1 MGEKAGEKKKKK
13 NRKSVGKRNYRLM
26 RRSFHHVA
34 SEREERHRQMFHHQ
48 GNSSVCPS
56 SLFFSFSVC
65 LENAPAFAMIWPSPR
80 NLLCRESKAP
90 KNTSYR
96 CCRDKIK
103 NHSSEPGLFLSC
115 LSIRTDS
122 KKSRLI
128 SYRFRDKE
136 VAGGVKDT
144 KMDEEVNNA
153 NALSR

>member
-56 SLFFSFSVC
+56 SLSLSPSLC
-65 LENAPAFAMIWPSPR
+65 LENAPAFAMIRPR

-103 NHSSEPGLFLSC
+103 NHSSEPGLFFILFVDRSSRNGFEKIAPDFLS
-115 LSIRTDS
+115 
-122 KKSRLI
+122 
-128 SYRFRDKE
+128 
-136 VAGGVKDT
+136 
-144 KMDEEVNNA
+144 
-153 NALSR
+153 LSR